1 MAAMDTSA
9 SMPSLKA
16 LDSPRKLPPLEESAS
31 RPASLAGE
39 HDLAQPEPEELSPWQ
54 EFCVKLEKAILPGTG
69 QEAVVEFA
77 QRVTCMGEFVI
88 GDPELESKA
97 RDWMARLHT
106 ASVVKAEA
114 ETRHRS
120 AWRAGRETQM
130 EVDRR
135 MAVLRAT
142 DRNAWK
148 VWGQAHPL
156 TTHKFW
162 MDNRHRTAKESWECV
177 LGAQATVQ
185 QVAIPTLVKVE
196 SLSLQRYGQLVTECK
211 GKEDVRACNPELA
224 VKQIIAIVAV
234 AEMDTV
240 GHVCIRH
247 DAPIVLQLML
257 DNGLDFLNRNIDGLN
272 MLQLSK
278 ALVPSHDYTT
288 ATHTM
293 LQDLVMVPFHAMIQ
307 TGARPPDVE
316 EAMVL
321 SGLPVRDAK
330 LWVSAQERTFV
341 GVAMKMR
348 KEKKKLEQAAAVG
361 LAPGKKV
368 DSKEVDSAVTANA
381 KNGLPGFGWDAK
393 WSRWEIGE
401 YCPRPPDMKLCTS
414 SFRFVTSADRVK
426 LPATLVITEH
436 QAARYEREVNAADR
450 LVAGDV
456 DGPPGIL
463 DITDSTL
470 VPHILDVCIA
480 MSGLRAQLQ
489 GMGPRAA
496 AKRAALPSLVNNSAH
511 FVPMMSVVSMT
522 DLRHFRRLPRSS
534 DGIGTVVTDIPMDAF
549 VIYISYAWFRP
560 MLPHPDDPGE
570 THFRAPLHLPNPL
583 TTSVLFGVLVQT
595 TVCTRRF

>member
-1 MAAMDTSA
+1 
-9 SMPSLKA
+9 
-16 LDSPRKLPPLEESAS
+16 
-31 RPASLAGE
+31 
-39 HDLAQPEPEELSPWQ
+39 
-54 EFCVKLEKAILPGTG
+54 
-69 QEAVVEFA
+69 
-77 QRVTCMGEFVI
+77 
-88 GDPELESKA
+88 
-97 RDWMARLHT
+97 
-106 ASVVKAEA
+106 
-114 ETRHRS
+114 
-120 AWRAGRETQM
+120 
-130 EVDRR
+130 
-135 MAVLRAT
+135 
-142 DRNAWK
+142 
-148 VWGQAHPL
+148 
-156 TTHKFW
+156 
-162 MDNRHRTAKESWECV
+162 
-177 LGAQATVQ
+177 
-185 QVAIPTLVKVE
+185 
-196 SLSLQRYGQLVTECK
+196 
-211 GKEDVRACNPELA
+211 
-224 VKQIIAIVAV
+224 
-234 AEMDTV
+234 
-240 GHVCIRH
+240 
-247 DAPIVLQLML
+247 
-257 DNGLDFLNRNIDGLN
+257 
-272 MLQLSK
+272 
-278 ALVPSHDYTT
+278 
-288 ATHTM
+288 
-293 LQDLVMVPFHAMIQ
+293 
-307 TGARPPDVE
+307 
-316 EAMVL
+316 
-321 SGLPVRDAK
+321 
-330 LWVSAQERTFV
+330 
-341 GVAMKMR
+341 MR

-401 YCPRPPDMKLCTS
+401 YCPRPPDMKLYTS

-570 THFRAPLHLPNPL
+570 THCRATLHLP
-583 TTSVLFGVLVQT
+583 TH
-595 TVCTRRF
+595 